1 MASNYQSPQIDMNTA
16 SKEDLL
22 EISEIGEKWAGTIIG
37 LREEKGTLTIE
48 DLKMTSKIPST
59 IWDYLIEKGKIMFGE
74 KKGVLRSMT
83 LEKAMT
89 EIKHL
94 QAEIT
99 RQSKHIATQD
109 LKITQYKRALITIQ
123 EQLTCTT
130 YKTKT
135 TTQYVPDEE
144 VERNKVTTQHDHDE
158 KERNKV
164 REMECEM
171 KELRSRLLE
180 QEKTWMN
187 RLQQVEKKL
196 KQAEM
201 TNSKSHCDPEHQ
213 KILKLESRIKKL
225 EEDNKETKL
234 ALQEVLSLLKDQNK
248 IHSMSRSLST
258 ERSRS
263 LPGSSDIHVHV
274 PLNFKRLRT

>member
-1 MASNYQSPQIDMNTA
+1 MVSNYQSPQIIDMNKA

-22 EISEIGEKWAGTIIG
+22 EISEIGEKWAGTIIS

-48 DLKMTSKIPST
+48 DLEMTSKIPST
-59 IWDYLIEKGKIMFGE
+59 IWDPLIEKGKIMFVE
-74 KKGVLRSMT
+74 KKEVLGSMT
-83 LEKAMT
+83 LERAMT

-109 LKITQYKRALITIQ
+109 LKITQYENALITIQ
-123 EQLTCTT
+123 QQLTCTT
-130 YKTKT
+130 YKIKT
-135 TTQYVPDEE
+135 TTQHVHNEE
-144 VERNKVTTQHDHDE
+144 ERNKVTTQHEHDE
-158 KERNKV
+158 EERNKV

-171 KELRSRLLE
+171 NELRSRLLE

-201 TNSKSHCDPEHQ
+201 TNSKSQCDPEHH
-213 KILKLESRIKKL
+213 KISTLESRIQKL

-263 LPGSSDIHVHV
+263 LPGSNDIHVHV